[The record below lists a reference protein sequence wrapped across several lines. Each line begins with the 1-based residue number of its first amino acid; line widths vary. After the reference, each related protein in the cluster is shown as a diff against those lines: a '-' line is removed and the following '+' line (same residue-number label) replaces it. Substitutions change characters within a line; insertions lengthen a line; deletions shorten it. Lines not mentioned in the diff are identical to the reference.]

1 MPSRYN
7 CTGCNAVFDTKPERK
22 HHFRNVCQTLV
33 SVTDAVG
40 KIHQI
45 ERASGK
51 FTCPRCPITGLVG
64 GEVSAQVRL
73 VLFCVCFSGV
83 PGPHSG
89 EGPPIA
95 ERVKTGYASRL

>member
-1 MPSRYN
+1 MSYGR
-7 CTGCNAVFDTKPERK
+7 VR
-22 HHFRNVCQTLV
+22 V
-33 SVTDAVG
+33 
-40 KIHQI
+40 
-45 ERASGK
+45 
-51 FTCPRCPITGLVG
+51 PITGLNSG
-64 GEVSAQVRL
+64 DLSAQVRL